1 MRNREYSVTVKSI
14 NPEAKAGREG
24 GERGER
30 EEKKGRE
37 RGRGREREKREAWS
51 IGCTHRSIKCTCT
64 FWRILLQKIFIQVRL
79 STSEEQALC

>member
-37 RGRGREREKREAWS
+37 RERKREREE
-51 IGCTHRSIKCTCT
+51 GGMEHRMHT
-64 FWRILLQKIFIQVRL
+64 
-79 STSEEQALC
+79 